1 MGGDKGEGTSGFQ
14 PLPLRAKEML
24 SVTIITKNEAG
35 NIEDCLRSV
44 AWAQEIVVVDQFSTD
59 GTADMA
65 KGLGARVYQESWKG
79 FARQKNSAVEK
90 TTGDWILSLDADERI
105 TGPLKQEIGETIVRK
120 DAFHGYFIARKNFF
134 SGQWICHGGWYP
146 DYCLRLFKK
155 GSGHFE
161 ERAVHEKVLV
171 EGPSGYLRNP
181 LEHFTYRSVADYLI
195 RMERYSRLAALEIP
209 EAKRLSLWQALTLRP
224 ALTFLNMYLLR
235 GGFLDG
241 KKGLFLA
248 ASYAYYTFLK
258 YYRFSEK
265 DLASAHPE
273 PSEKEEVF

>member
-1 MGGDKGEGTSGFQ
+1 
-14 PLPLRAKEML
+14 ML
-24 SVTIITKNEAG
+24 SVTVITKNEAR

-44 AWAQEIVVVDQFSTD
+44 AWAQEIVVVDQYSTD

-79 FARQKNSAVEK
+79 FARQKNCAVEK
-90 TTGDWILSLDADERI
+90 ATGDWILSLDADERI
-105 TGPLKQEIGETIVRK
+105 TVPLKEEIEETMGRK

-134 SGQWICHGGWYP
+134 SGQWIRHGGWYP

-155 GSGHFE
+155 GSGRFE
-161 ERAVHEKVLV
+161 ERAVHEKVV
-171 EGPSGYLRNP
+171 ITGSTGYLRSP
-181 LEHFTYRSVADYLI
+181 LEHYTYRSVADYLI
-195 RMERYSRLAALEIP
+195 RMERYSRLAALEIG
-209 EAKRLSLWQALTLRP
+209 EAKRPLLWAALTLRP
-224 ALTFLNMYLLR
+224 AFTFLNMYLLR

-265 DLASAHPE
+265 DPDPAEPE
-273 PSEKEEVF
+273 RSRKEESS

>member
-1 MGGDKGEGTSGFQ
+1 
-14 PLPLRAKEML
+14 ML
-24 SVTIITKNEAG
+24 SVTVITKNEAK
-35 NIEDCLRSV
+35 NIEECLRSV
-44 AWAQEIVVVDQFSTD
+44 AWAQEIIVLDEFSTD

-79 FARQKNSAVEK
+79 FAGQKNSAVEK
-90 TTGDWILSLDADERI
+90 ATGDWILSLDADERI
-105 TGPLKQEIGETIVRK
+105 TAPLRKEIEETIGRNN
-120 DAFHGYFIARKNFF
+120 AFHGYFIARKNFF
-134 SGQWICHGGWYP
+134 SGRWIRHGGWYP

-155 GSGHFE
+155 SSGRFE

-171 EGPSGYLRNP
+171 EGPTGYFKNP
-181 LEHFTYRSVADYLI
+181 LEHYTYRSVADYLI
-195 RMERYSRLAALEIP
+195 RMERYSRLAALEIAEGNP
-209 EAKRLSLWQALTLRP
+209 PLLWSALTLRP
-224 ALTFLNMYLLR
+224 AFTFLNMYLLR

-265 DLASAHPE
+265 ELAPQD
-273 PSEKEEVF
+273 SEQKKKEETA

>member
-1 MGGDKGEGTSGFQ
+1 
-14 PLPLRAKEML
+14 ML
-24 SVTIITKNEAG
+24 SVTVITKNEAR

-44 AWAQEIVVVDQFSTD
+44 AWAQEIVVLDQFSTD
-59 GTADMA
+59 GTAEAA
-65 KGLGARVYQESWKG
+65 KRLGARVYQEHWKG

-105 TGPLKQEIGETIVRK
+105 TLPLKEEIEETISRN

-134 SGQWICHGGWYP
+134 SGQWIRHGGWYP

-155 GSGHFE
+155 GSGRFE
-161 ERAVHEKVLV
+161 DRAVHEKVV
-171 EGPSGYLRNP
+171 VKGATRYLRNP
-181 LEHFTYRSVADYLI
+181 LEHYTYQSVADYLT
-195 RMERYSRLAALEIP
+195 RMERYSRLAALEIQ
-209 EAKRLSLWQALTLRP
+209 EAERPPLWSALTLRP
-224 ALTFLNMYLLR
+224 AFTFLNMYLLR

-265 DLASAHPE
+265 DLAPTDPE
-273 PSEKEEVF
+273 QDEQEAAP

>member
-1 MGGDKGEGTSGFQ
+1 
-14 PLPLRAKEML
+14 ML
-24 SVTIITKNEAG
+24 SVAIITKNEAR

-65 KGLGARVYQESWKG
+65 KRLGARVYQEPWKG

-105 TGPLKQEIGETIVRK
+105 PGPLKEEIEETLDRK
-120 DAFHGYFIARKNFF
+120 DAFRAYFIARKNFF
-134 SGQWICHGGWYP
+134 SGQWIRHGGWYP
-146 DYCLRLFKK
+146 DYCLRLFHK
-155 GSGHFE
+155 GSGRFE

-171 EGPSGYLRNP
+171 AGPVGYLRNP
-181 LEHFTYRSVADYLI
+181 LEHYTYRSVADYLL

-209 EAKRLSLWQALTLRP
+209 EAKRLSLRQALTLRP
-224 ALTFLNMYLLR
+224 AFTFLNMYLLR
-235 GGFLDG
+235 AGFLDG

-265 DLASAHPE
+265 DLAPLEPE
-273 PSEKEEVF
+273 QDEKEEAS

>member
-1 MGGDKGEGTSGFQ
+1 
-14 PLPLRAKEML
+14 ML
-24 SVTIITKNEAG
+24 SVTLITKNEAA
-35 NIEDCLRSV
+35 NIEGCLRSV

-59 GTADMA
+59 GTADIA

-79 FARQKNSAVEK
+79 FALQKNSAVEK

-105 TGPLKQEIGETIVRK
+105 TGPLKEEIEGTIGRK

-134 SGQWICHGGWYP
+134 SGQWIRHGGWYP

-155 GSGHFE
+155 GSGRFE

-171 EGPSGYLRNP
+171 KGPTGYLRNP
-181 LEHFTYRSVADYLI
+181 LEHYTYRSVADYVI
-195 RMERYSRLAALEIP
+195 RMERYSRLAALEIREGKHP
-209 EAKRLSLWQALTLRP
+209 PLWSALTLRP
-224 ALTFLNMYLLR
+224 AFTLLNMYLLR

-241 KKGLFLA
+241 RKGLFLA

-258 YYRFSEK
+258 YYRFSENEVAPA
-265 DLASAHPE
+265 DPE
-273 PSEKEEVF
+273 SSEKEQVP

>member
-1 MGGDKGEGTSGFQ
+1 
-14 PLPLRAKEML
+14 ML
-24 SVTIITKNEAG
+24 SVTVITKNEAM
-35 NIEDCLRSV
+35 NIEDCLKSV
-44 AWAQEIVVVDQFSTD
+44 AWAQEIVVVDEFSSD

-79 FARQKNSAVEK
+79 FACQKNSAVEK
-90 TTGDWILSLDADERI
+90 TTCDWILSLDADERI
-105 TGPLKQEIGETIVRK
+105 TGPLKEEIEETIGRN
-120 DAFHGYFIARKNFF
+120 DASHGYFIARKNFF
-134 SGQWICHGGWYP
+134 SGQWIRHGGWYP

-155 GSGHFE
+155 EFGRFE

-171 EGPSGYLRNP
+171 QGPTGYLKNP
-181 LEHFTYRSVADYLI
+181 LEHYTYRSVADYLV
-195 RMERYSRLAALEIP
+195 RMERYSRLAALELP
-209 EAKRLSLWQALTLRP
+209 EAKRPPLWSALTLRP
-224 ALTFLNMYLLR
+224 AFTFLNMYLLR

-258 YYRFSEK
+258 YYRFSVN

-273 PSEKEEVF
+273 QSAKEEPS

>member
-1 MGGDKGEGTSGFQ
+1 MI
-14 PLPLRAKEML
+14 
-24 SVTIITKNEAG
+24 SVTVITKNEAG

-44 AWAQEIVVVDQFSTD
+44 AWAQEIVVVDQFSSD
-59 GTADMA
+59 GTAEMA
-65 KGLGARVYQESWKG
+65 RNLGARVYQESWKG

-105 TGPLKQEIGETIVRK
+105 TGPLKEEIEETIGRK
-120 DAFHGYFIARKNFF
+120 DAFHGYFIPRKNFF
-134 SGQWICHGGWYP
+134 AGQWIRHGGWHP

-155 GSGHFE
+155 GSGRFE

-171 EGPSGYLRNP
+171 KGPAGYLRNP
-181 LEHFTYRSVADYLI
+181 LEHYTYRSVADYLI

-209 EAKRLSLWQALTLRP
+209 EAKRHSLWQALTLRP
-224 ALTFLNMYLLR
+224 AFTFLNMYLLR

-241 KKGLFLA
+241 KKGMFLA

-258 YYRFSEK
+258 YYRFFEK
-265 DLASAHPE
+265 DLAAPYSDR
-273 PSEKEEVF
+273 SEKGDVS

>member
-1 MGGDKGEGTSGFQ
+1 
-14 PLPLRAKEML
+14 ML
-24 SVTIITKNEAG
+24 SVTVITKNEAR

-44 AWAQEIVVVDQFSTD
+44 AWAQEIVVVDKYSTD

-79 FARQKNSAVEK
+79 FARQKNCAVEK
-90 TTGDWILSLDADERI
+90 ATGDWILSLDADERI
-105 TGPLKQEIGETIVRK
+105 TVPLKEEIEETMGRK

-134 SGQWICHGGWYP
+134 SGQWIRHGGWYP

-155 GSGHFE
+155 GSGRFE
-161 ERAVHEKVLV
+161 ERAVHEKVV
-171 EGPSGYLRNP
+171 ITGSTGYLSNP
-181 LEHFTYRSVADYLI
+181 LEHYTYRSVADYLI
-195 RMERYSRLAALEIP
+195 RMERYSRLAALEIA
-209 EAKRLSLWQALTLRP
+209 EAKRPLLWSALTLRP
-224 ALTFLNMYLLR
+224 AFTFLNMYLLR

-265 DLASAHPE
+265 DPDPAEPE
-273 PSEKEEVF
+273 RSRKEESS

>member
-1 MGGDKGEGTSGFQ
+1 
-14 PLPLRAKEML
+14 ML
-24 SVTIITKNEAG
+24 SVTVITKNEAV

-44 AWAQEIVVVDQFSTD
+44 GWAQEIVVVDQYSTD

-79 FARQKNSAVEK
+79 FARQKNSALDK
-90 TTGDWILSLDADERI
+90 ATGDWILSLDADERI
-105 TGPLKQEIGETIVRK
+105 PVPLKEEIEETIGRK
-120 DAFHGYFIARKNFF
+120 DAFHGYSIARKNYF
-134 SGQWICHGGWYP
+134 SGQWIRHGGWSP

-155 GSGHFE
+155 ETGRFE

-171 EGPSGYLRNP
+171 EGPTGYLKNP
-181 LEHFTYRSVADYLI
+181 LEHYTYRSVADYLI
-195 RMERYSRLAALEIP
+195 RMERYSRLAALELQ
-209 EAKRLSLWQALTLRP
+209 EAKRPPLWSALTLRP
-224 ALTFLNMYLLR
+224 AFTFLNMYLLR

-265 DLASAHPE
+265 DLAPPDPE
-273 PSEKEEVF
+273 QDQKETTS

>member
-1 MGGDKGEGTSGFQ
+1 
-14 PLPLRAKEML
+14 ML

-65 KGLGARVYQESWKG
+65 KRLGARVYQEPWKG

-105 TGPLKQEIGETIVRK
+105 PGPLKEEIEETIDRK
-120 DAFHGYFIARKNFF
+120 DAFHAYFIARKNFF
-134 SGQWICHGGWYP
+134 SGQWIRHGGWYP

-155 GSGHFE
+155 ASGRFE
-161 ERAVHEKVLV
+161 ERAVHEKVLI
-171 EGPSGYLRNP
+171 EGPTGYLRNP

-209 EAKRLSLWQALTLRP
+209 EAKRPSLWSALTLRP
-224 ALTFLNMYLLR
+224 TFTFLNMYLLR
-235 GGFLDG
+235 AGFLDG

-248 ASYAYYTFLK
+248 VSYAYYTFLK
-258 YYRFSEK
+258 YYRSSEK
-265 DLASAHPE
+265 DPASAHPE
-273 PSEKEEVF
+273 QSEKEEAS